1 MSKRYVVMLS
11 KQARKDLDEFSS
23 EQHTKI
29 TKMFERMETEPLYEP
44 CEELVL
50 NLYGKYSRRINVHDR
65 MVFEIRD
72 DVSEPGEVY
81 VIRLK
86 GHCKDIHS
94 FLAL

>member
-1 MSKRYVVMLS
+1 MSERYAVMLS

-23 EQHTKI
+23 EQRGKI
-29 TKMFERMETEPLYEP
+29 VKMFERMETEPLYKP
-44 CEELVL
+44 CEKLVL

-86 GHCKDIHS
+86 GHYEGIHS